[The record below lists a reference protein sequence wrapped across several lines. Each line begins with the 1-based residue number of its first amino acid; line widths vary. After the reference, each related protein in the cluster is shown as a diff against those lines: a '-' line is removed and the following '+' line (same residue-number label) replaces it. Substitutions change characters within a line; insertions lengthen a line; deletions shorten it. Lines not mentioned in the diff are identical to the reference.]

1 MAKFSGYNHSS
12 NGIPDLF
19 YSKANSSGLNRLT
32 GLFIGKV
39 IEMADDGYQQHIW
52 VDLVGSEVSRE
63 KNTQKERKKYHKIR
77 QMSPFGGTVQSDK
90 GSNNYG
96 ALWTPPAPGTEVL
109 VAFTGTDQEGFL
121 IGVLPDINRNAMI
134 AGHPSSPDPE
144 SGEVKTAYDHH
155 IKKQHD
161 ETRQKHPVGEAIDQQ
176 GLFADS
182 LRGHGSSGGR
192 RESPTNVSGF
202 NTPGGHSLV
211 LDDGTVSFKEGVNY
225 VPDKNR
231 EEGKNK
237 LLRLR
242 SSKGAQILMND
253 TDGAEMIYI
262 INQNGTAWVEIDAV
276 GNIDVFSNKNIS
288 MHAADTINF
297 YAGGEFN
304 VDAEDINI
312 RARGTNGIKL
322 EATTDQIQLFA
333 QEDLKLTSKR
343 NMHLRAGPHMRLT
356 ADLIDLNGPPAIEAT
371 KPTVS
376 ALSSNNFVKESIT
389 SRVPEAEPWR
399 GHTAQ
404 DSKIAAQA
412 KSHPLDPDATD
423 YNLATTGVGNSGSS
437 RGRASKNPKRRAQA
451 SSNSELQASI
461 YPDSVIDQQFAR
473 NSIARNTRDIYN
485 IGNEGEFA
493 GMRNPEDTFRI
504 GDNGEFAG
512 TPTTTTVVDAGTKPT
527 VSSANP
533 RTKRNWD
540 SDVGWDV

>member
-12 NGIPDLF
+12 SGVPDLL
-19 YSKANSSGLNRLT
+19 YGKANTSGLNRLN
-32 GLFIGKV
+32 GVFIAKV

-52 VDLVGSEVSRE
+52 VDLVGSEVSRD
-63 KNTQKERKKYHKIR
+63 KSTQKERKKYHKIR
-77 QMSPFGGTVQSDK
+77 QMSPFGGTVQSGK

-96 ALWTPPAPGTEVL
+96 AIWTPPAPGTEVL
-109 VAFTGTDQEGFL
+109 VAFTGSDQEGFL
-121 IGVLPDINRNAMI
+121 LGVLPDINRNAMLG
-134 AGHPSSPDPE
+134 GHPASPDPE
-144 SGEVKTAYDHH
+144 TGEVKTAYDHH
-155 IKKQHD
+155 VKKQHD
-161 ETRQKHPVGEAIDQQ
+161 ETRQKHPTGEAIDQQ

-182 LRGHGSSGGR
+182 LRGHASSGGR

-211 LDDGTVSFKEGVNY
+211 LDDGTVSYKEGVNY

-242 SSKGAQILMND
+242 SSNGAQIVMND
-253 TDGAEMIYI
+253 TANMIYI
-262 INQNGTAWVEIDAV
+262 INQTGTAWVEMDAD
-276 GNIDVFSNKNIS
+276 GNVDVFSNKNIS

-297 YAGGEFN
+297 YAGAEFN

-312 RARGTNGIKL
+312 RARGSNGIKL

-356 ADLIDLNGPPAIEAT
+356 ADLIDLNGPPAVEAT
-371 KPTVS
+371 KPTVG
-376 ALSSNNFVKESIT
+376 ALSVNNFVKESIT
-389 SRVPEAEPWR
+389 NRVPEAEPWR
-399 GHTAQ
+399 GHSAQ

-412 KSHPLDPDATD
+412 KSHPLDPDVND
-423 YNLATTGVGNSGSS
+423 YNLATTGIGSGGSS
-437 RGRASKNPKRRAQA
+437 RGRASNNPKRRAQI
-451 SSNSELQASI
+451 SNNSDMQASI
-461 YPDSVIDQQFAR
+461 YPDSIIDQQFNR
-473 NSIARNTRDIYN
+473 NSIARNNQDTYN
-485 IGNEGEFA
+485 IGTEGEFA
-493 GMRNPEDTFRI
+493 GVRNPEDNYRI
-504 GDNGEFAG
+504 GNDGEFAG
-512 TPTTTTVVDAGTKPT
+512 TPTTTTVVDAGAKPT

-533 RTKRNWD
+533 RTKRKWD